1 VDVAAVAASGPA
13 SAAPITALVHS
24 DHATAAPTN
33 SLRIRFIVDHRLE
46 ALMTRGCTRVPFERV
61 TDRESIKTDLL
72 GWCETVTE
80 VTNPRQITDF
90 LRSLRAVREFKRQ
103 PIPDEVVQDIL
114 EVARWSGSASNRQ
127 FAQIIVVRKP
137 ESLQVLSGAGGFA
150 GHLRGS
156 AMAMI
161 RVQPG
166 DWPGGETFDEGR
178 LAERIMLGAA
188 AHGVG
193 SSIGWFSPEGRAKA

>member
-1 VDVAAVAASGPA
+1 
-13 SAAPITALVHS
+13 
-24 DHATAAPTN
+24 
-33 SLRIRFIVDHRLE
+33 
-46 ALMTRGCTRVPFERV
+46 MTRGWGRLPFERI

-103 PIPDEVVQDIL
+103 PIPDAVVQDIL

-137 ESLQVLSGAGGFA
+137 DSLQALAGAGGYA
-150 GHLRGS
+150 GHLRG
-156 AMAMI
+156 AALAMI
-161 RVQPG
+161 LVMPG
-166 DWPGGETFDEGR
+166 EWAEGETFDEGR
-178 LAERIMLGAA
+178 LAERIMLAAA
-188 AHGVG
+188 AHGLG
-193 SSIGWFSPEGRAKA
+193 ASIGWFSPEGRPKAGDILGVPGPKVVRTAISIGYPARAPRRGKRKPLSDLVFEERYPS